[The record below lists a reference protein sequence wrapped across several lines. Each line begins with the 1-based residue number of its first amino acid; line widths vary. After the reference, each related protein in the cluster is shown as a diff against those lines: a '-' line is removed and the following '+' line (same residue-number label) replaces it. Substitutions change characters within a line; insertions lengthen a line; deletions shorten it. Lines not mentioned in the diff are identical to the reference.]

1 MQPQP
6 KAAIRT
12 ARVSRLTARRELRA
26 NVIYWREQAM
36 EQRIRTLPLPPA
48 PPAPGEGGEPEV
60 VRPWVQNLVIG
71 LVAGAAIVLAIA
83 SGAGAL

>member
-1 MQPQP
+1 MPQQP

-12 ARVSRLTARRELRA
+12 TRVSRLTARRELRA
-26 NVIYWREQAM
+26 NVIHWREQAM

-48 PPAPGEGGEPEV
+48 PGEGSEPEV

-71 LVAGAAIVLAIA
+71 IAAGAAIVLAIA